1 MNDAIFWRLV
11 WKEYRLQRA
20 FWLSIAAM
28 TIAAQLLTVVFAA
41 GEERLTWLFGLAL
54 GFSALYALG
63 CGATLFATE
72 HEVGTFEFQRTLP
85 ISSPRLF
92 AGKLTFA
99 MLSIPALI
107 VILWLAAVTLAGGH
121 VPALREHAAAWAL
134 WGFATVE
141 LLVWGVLFSLLTTQP
156 LKAAILGIAAAS
168 AAIHLIAA
176 NFIAADVTRYWDA
189 ETYAAALPARAVV
202 AALVAMVDLAIGL
215 RWLRLSGADRQR
227 LAGPSA
233 GDRSPAFQAA
243 ADVAWQGRRG
253 ITALLWQHWRQS
265 ARTMVVV
272 AGAAVLVTWLTL
284 WAMKTLAWADEYRL
298 LVSAA
303 ILIGAMFGM
312 GTFLADQQQSGFRFF
327 AEHGVRPRRVWLTR
341 QLLWSLPLL
350 PLAALGVL
358 AVLTMSPHPDD
369 HNWWLIYGAEYQS
382 WGMAHFPWPIA
393 IGRAVRLMG
402 FLAIAYSA
410 AQFSSLVFRSGFL
423 AGFFAILFSALL
435 GGWSLLM
442 MELGVPW
449 IWSVLPI
456 PLVLLAATLVRSSD
470 WVLERHTSQAWLKL
484 ALIVGLPLAAIAS
497 YVPFHRVHEIPAT
510 PWLATALADYT
521 HPVGATEKGILELY
535 RRAWEVYT
543 PRANIDVPGLPATGD
558 RKLTAEEQAQRSA
571 AYLSA
576 NEEALRLTL
585 QASRQQADFF
595 TPSGDDTL
603 LRRVSSLANLVID
616 SGGVLQTERN
626 LDEALDR
633 YLAAIRISRQLRQR
647 AATFIYA
654 DRVEEYASQVLV
666 QWAAA
671 PSQSPE
677 RIKRAIDAYR
687 EHSQNLPPADE
698 VLKSQWVVMH
708 RAIAADP
715 EAIETLTGVRS
726 SDRPAAREYVDTIV
740 RQAVLLD
747 RLAPWEVTRARR
759 AIDHRTADALSG
771 NVSPEYIYP
780 VAGPDRRWY
789 EYRRTTPLLSDF
801 NWQSAEELTASALQ
815 AETRRRATLVLLA
828 LEAWKAE
835 HGELPES
842 LDPLVGTYL
851 EELPIDP
858 YRDEPFE
865 YVPQGLPLAIE
876 PSTYHYQAVF
886 YVAIPTNQPF
896 LWSSGPIL
904 RPQDSDAAD
913 FHRKYVIYG
922 GENWTAWNSY
932 RWPRSEYEVWQAGW
946 PFEIP

>member
-20 FWLSIAAM
+20 FWLSIAGM
-28 TIAAQLLTVVFAA
+28 TITAQLLTVVFAA

-85 ISSPRLF
+85 ISAGRLF
-92 AGKLTFA
+92 AGKLLFA
-99 MLSIPALI
+99 ILSIPSLIAL
-107 VILWLAAVTLAGGH
+107 LWLAAVTLAGGH
-121 VPALREHAAAWAL
+121 LPALREHVAAWEL
-134 WGFATVE
+134 WGFAAVE

-168 AAIHLIAA
+168 VAIHLIAT
-176 NFIAADVTRYWDA
+176 NFIAADVDRYWEA
-189 ETYAAALPARAVV
+189 QTYAAALPARAVV

-215 RWLRLSGADRQR
+215 RWLQLPGSRQR
-227 LAGPSA
+227 LAGLST
-233 GDRSPAFQAA
+233 GERTAA
-243 ADVAWQGRRG
+243 AHALAGVASGRRG
-253 ITALLWQHWRQS
+253 GTAALLWQHWRQS
-265 ARTMVVV
+265 ARTMAVV
-272 AGAAVLVTWLTL
+272 AGAAVLAAWLTL
-284 WAMKTLAWADEYRL
+284 WAIRTLAWADEYRL

-303 ILIGAMFGM
+303 ILIGAMFGV

-327 AEHGVRPRRVWLTR
+327 AEHGVRPRRVWFTR

-369 HNWWLIYGAEYQS
+369 HNWWLVYGEQYQS
-382 WGMAHFPWPIA
+382 WGMARFPWPTA
-393 IGRAVRLMG
+393 IGRAARLVG
-402 FLAIAYSA
+402 FLAVAYSA
-410 AQFSSLVFRSGFL
+410 AQFSSLLFRSGFL
-423 AGFFAILFSALL
+423 AGFFAILFSSLL
-435 GGWSLLM
+435 GGWALLM

-470 WVLERHTSQAWLKL
+470 WMLERHTGRAWLKL
-484 ALIVGLPLAAIAS
+484 ALIVGLPLVAIAVC
-497 YVPFHRVHEIPAT
+497 VPLHRAHEIPAS

-521 HPVGATEKGILELY
+521 RPMTATEKGTLELY

-543 PRANIDVPGLPATGD
+543 PREKVDVPGLLASPD
-558 RKLTAEEQAQRSA
+558 REPTAEEQAQRSA

-603 LRRVSSLANLVID
+603 LRRVSSLASLVVD
-616 SGGVLQTERN
+616 SGGALQDEGK

-633 YLAAIRISRQLRQR
+633 YLTAIRISRQLRQR
-647 AATFIYA
+647 ASTFHYA
-654 DRVEEYASQVLV
+654 DRAEEYASQVLV

-671 PSQSPE
+671 ADQSPE
-677 RIKRAIDAYR
+677 RIKRSIEAYQ
-687 EHSQNLPPADE
+687 EHSQDLPAADE
-698 VLKSQWVVMH
+698 VLKSQWVVLR
-708 RAIAADP
+708 RAIEGDP
-715 EAIETLTGVRS
+715 EAIETVTGVRT
-726 SDRPAAREYVDTIV
+726 SDHPAAREYVDTIV
-740 RQAVLLD
+740 RRAALFD
-747 RLAPWEVTRARR
+747 RLAPWEVARARR
-759 AIDHRTADALSG
+759 AVDHRTAEALFRKT
-771 NVSPEYIYP
+771 NPEFIYH
-780 VAGPDRRWY
+780 VVEPDRRWY
-789 EYRRTTPLLSDF
+789 EYRRTTPLLREFD
-801 NWQSAEELTASALQ
+801 WRGAEEVRGDALES
-815 AETRRRATLVLLA
+815 ETRRRATLVLLA

-835 HGELPES
+835 HGELPDS

-851 EELPIDP
+851 KELPVDP
-858 YRDEPFE
+858 YRYQPFE
-865 YVPQGLPLAIE
+865 YRPQGLPLAFE
-876 PSTYHYQAVF
+876 TSPVHPQRVF
-886 YVAIPTNQPF
+886 YVAIPANQPF

-904 RPQDSDAAD
+904 SLQDPGAAD
-913 FHRKYVIYG
+913 LHRKYLIDTG
-922 GENWTAWNSY
+922 HGLGWNQW
-932 RWPRSEYEVWQAGW
+932 RWPSSEYEVWQAGW

>member
-85 ISSPRLF
+85 VSSRRLF
-92 AGKLTFA
+92 AGKLLFA
-99 MLSIPALI
+99 LLSIPALMA
-107 VILWLAAVTLAGGH
+107 ILWLAAVTLAGGR
-121 VPALREHAAAWAL
+121 VPALREQAAAWGL
-134 WGFATVE
+134 WGFAAVE

-168 AAIHLIAA
+168 AAIHLITA

-202 AALVAMVDLAIGL
+202 AALVALVDLAIGL
-215 RWLRLSGADRQR
+215 RWLRLPGSRQR
-227 LAGPSA
+227 LAGPST
-233 GDRSPAFQAA
+233 GERTAA
-243 ADVAWQGRRG
+243 AHPRAGVASGRRG
-253 ITALLWQHWRQS
+253 GTAALLWQHWRQS
-265 ARTMVVV
+265 ARTMAVV
-272 AGAAVLVTWLTL
+272 AGAAVLVAWLTL
-284 WAMKTLAWADEYRL
+284 WAMTTLGWADEYRL

-303 ILIGAMFGM
+303 ILIGAMFGV
-312 GTFLADQQQSGFRFF
+312 GTFLADQQQHGFRFF
-327 AEHGVRPRRVWLTR
+327 AEHGVRPRRVWFTR
-341 QLLWSLPLL
+341 QLLWSLPLV
-350 PLAALGVL
+350 PLAVLGVL
-358 AVLTMSPHPDD
+358 AVLTISPHPND
-369 HNWWLIYGAEYQS
+369 HNWWLVYGDQYQS
-382 WGMAHFPWPIA
+382 WGMARFPWLTA
-393 IGRAVRLMG
+393 IGRAARLVG
-402 FLAIAYSA
+402 IVAVAYSA
-410 AQFSSLVFRSGFL
+410 AQFSSMLFRSGFL
-423 AGFFAILFSALL
+423 AGFFAILFSSLL
-435 GGWSLLM
+435 GGWALLM

-456 PLVLLAATLVRSSD
+456 PLVLLLATFVHSSD
-470 WVLERHTSQAWLKL
+470 WMLERHTGRAWLKF
-484 ALIVGLPLAAIAS
+484 AMIVGLPLAAIAV
-497 YVPFHRVHEIPAT
+497 YVPLHRAHEIPAN
-510 PWLATALADYT
+510 PRLAAALADYT
-521 HPVGATEKGILELY
+521 RPVAAAEKDTLELY
-535 RRAWEVYT
+535 RRAWEAYR
-543 PRANIDVPGLPATGD
+543 PREKIDVPGLPATGD
-558 RKLTAEEQAQRSA
+558 RELTAKEQAKRSA

-603 LRRVSSLANLVID
+603 LRRVSDLARLVVD
-616 SGGVLQTERN
+616 SGGAIQAEGR
-626 LDEALDR
+626 LDEALDL

-647 AATFIYA
+647 ASTFIYA
-654 DRVEEYASQVLV
+654 DRVEQYASQVLV

-671 PSQSPE
+671 GDQSPE
-677 RIKRAIDAYR
+677 WIKRAIDAYQ
-687 EHSQNLPPADE
+687 EHSQDLPPAHE
-698 VLKSQWVVMH
+698 VLKSQWVIFH
-708 RAIAADP
+708 RAIEADP

-726 SDRPAAREYVDTIV
+726 SDRLAAREYVDTIV
-740 RQAVLLD
+740 RQAVLFD

-759 AIDHRTADALSG
+759 AVDHQTAEALFRNTDPG
-771 NVSPEYIYP
+771 FAYP
-780 VAGPDRRWY
+780 AAAPDRRWY

-801 NWQSAEELTASALQ
+801 DWQSAKELTAGALQ

-851 EELPIDP
+851 EELPVDP

-865 YVPQGLPLAIE
+865 YVPKGLPLALE
-876 PSTYHYQAVF
+876 PSPYHYQAVF
-886 YVAIPTNQPF
+886 YLVVAANQPF

-904 RPQDSDAAD
+904 HPQDPDAAD
-913 FHRKYVIYG
+913 FHRKYVIYS

>member
-20 FWLSIAAM
+20 LWLSIAGM
-28 TIAAQLLTVVFAA
+28 TITAQLLAVVFAA

-85 ISSPRLF
+85 ISAGRLF
-92 AGKLTFA
+92 AGKLLFA
-99 MLSIPALI
+99 ILSIPSLIAL
-107 VILWLAAVTLAGGH
+107 LWLAAVTLAGGH
-121 VPALREHAAAWAL
+121 LPALREHVAAWEL
-134 WGFATVE
+134 WGFAAVE

-202 AALVAMVDLAIGL
+202 AALVGLADVAFGL
-215 RWLRLSGADRQR
+215 RWLSLPEVSREGRAGLWSG
-227 LAGPSA
+227 GTS
-233 GDRSPAFQAA
+233 AA
-243 ADVAWQGRRG
+243 AHVHTDVAWQGRPG
-253 ITALLWQHWRQS
+253 TAALLWQHWRQS
-265 ARTMVVV
+265 ARTMAVI
-272 AGAAVLVTWLTL
+272 AAATILAAWLTL
-284 WAMKTLAWADEYRL
+284 WAMKTLDIADEYRL
-298 LVSAA
+298 LISAGL
-303 ILIGAMFGM
+303 LIGTMFGV

-327 AEHGVRPRRVWLTR
+327 AEHGVRPRRVWFTR

-358 AVLTMSPHPDD
+358 AVLTISPHPDD
-369 HNWWLIYGAEYQS
+369 HNWWLVYGDQYQS
-382 WGMAHFPWPIA
+382 WGMAHFPWLTA
-393 IGRAVRLMG
+393 IGRAARLVG
-402 FLAIAYSA
+402 VVAVAYSA
-410 AQFSSLVFRSGFL
+410 AQFSSMLFRSGFL
-423 AGFFAILFSALL
+423 AGFFAILFSSLL
-435 GGWSLLM
+435 GGWALLM

-456 PLVLLAATLVRSSD
+456 PLVLLLATFVHSSD
-470 WVLERHTSQAWLKL
+470 WMLERHTGRAWLKL
-484 ALIVGLPLAAIAS
+484 AMIVGLPLVAIVV
-497 YVPFHRVHEIPAT
+497 YVPLHRAHEIPAN
-510 PWLATALADYT
+510 PWLAAALADYT
-521 HPVGATEKGILELY
+521 RPVTAAEKDTLELY
-535 RRAWEVYT
+535 RRAWEAYT
-543 PRANIDVPGLPATGD
+543 PREKIDVPGLPATGD
-558 RKLTAEEQAQRSA
+558 REPTAEEQAQRSA

-576 NEEALRLTL
+576 NKEALRLTL
-585 QASRQQADFF
+585 QASWRQADFF

-603 LRRVSSLANLVID
+603 LRRVSNLASLVVD
-616 SGGVLQTERN
+616 SGGAIQTEGR
-626 LDEALDR
+626 LEEALDL

-647 AATFIYA
+647 ASTFIHA
-654 DRVEEYASQVLV
+654 DRVEQYASQVLV
-666 QWAAA
+666 QWSAAGD
-671 PSQSPE
+671 QSPE
-677 RIKRAIDAYR
+677 RIKRAIDAYQ
-687 EHSQNLPPADE
+687 ELSQDLPPADE

-708 RAIAADP
+708 RAIEADP

-740 RQAVLLD
+740 RQAVLFD
-747 RLAPWEVTRARR
+747 RLAPWEVARARR
-759 AIDHRTADALSG
+759 AVDHRTAEALFRKT
-771 NVSPEYIYP
+771 NPEVIYP
-780 VAGPDRRWY
+780 VVEPDRRWY

-801 NWQSAEELTASALQ
+801 NWRSTEELTAGALES
-815 AETRRRATLVLLA
+815 ETRRRATLVLLA

-851 EELPIDP
+851 QEQPVDP

-865 YVPQGLPLAIE
+865 FVPQGLPLALE
-876 PSTYHYQAVF
+876 TSPVHPQRVF
-886 YVAIPTNQPF
+886 YAAIPANQPF

-904 RPQDSDAAD
+904 SLQDPGAAD
-913 FHRKYVIYG
+913 LHRKYLIDTG
-922 GENWTAWNSY
+922 HGLGWNQW
-932 RWPRSEYEVWQAGW
+932 RWPSSEYEVWQAGW